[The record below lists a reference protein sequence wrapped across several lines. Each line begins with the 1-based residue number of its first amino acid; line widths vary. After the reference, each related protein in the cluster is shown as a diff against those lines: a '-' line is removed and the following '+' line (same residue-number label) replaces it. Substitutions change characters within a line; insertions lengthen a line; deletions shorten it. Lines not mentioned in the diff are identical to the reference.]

1 MLDQGCGGFYIEGD
15 SCNLV
20 SDLSKIE
27 KDGTKMGF
35 SSLKLFEKACF
46 KQ

>member
-20 SDLSKIE
+20 YDLSKIE
-27 KDGTKMGF
+27 KDGKTNN
-35 SSLKLFEKACF
+35 LFQKGGEF
-46 KQ
+46 PISQV